1 MVRKF
6 GWLGGMKIR
15 LFFKIIRD
23 FFRYSHDAE
32 LHGFA
37 IGFNSFVNREKD
49 LHILMLDYDT
59 KELENVENSIQ
70 ELMNFWKLS
79 DAYLYSTNN
88 GFHVFFYFDMMP
100 YARCRMIINY
110 AKYVD
115 PMYKHISRF
124 YDHKT
129 IRVAGKYK
137 EHDIR
142 FLKVIKGPRSP
153 SADELELGELKL
165 KEHDQLLGLHDMLN
179 KDRLKEKK

>member
-1 MVRKF
+1 MN
-6 GWLGGMKIR
+6 LR
-15 LFFKIIRD
+15 LMFKIIRD
-23 FFRYSHDAE
+23 YFRYSHDAE

-59 KELENVENSIQ
+59 KDLNKVESSIQ
-70 ELMNFWKLS
+70 EIMNFWKLS

-88 GFHVFFYFDMMP
+88 GYHVFFYFDIMP

-137 EHDIR
+137 HHDIS

-153 SADELELGELKL
+153 RIEDLDFGEMKL
-165 KEHDQLLGLHDMLN
+165 KEHTQLLGLHDMLN
-179 KDRLKEKK
+179 KENLKDDKAED